1 MLFKC
6 QICNS
11 KTTWYGWLHGWLCT
25 ECDADMV
32 KAIEEAEDNN
42 SSSQEQGVQGTRG
55 K

>member
-11 KTTWYGWLHGWLCT
+11 QTTWYGWLHGWLCT

-42 SSSQEQGVQGTRG
+42 SPQGQDATGTG
-55 K
+55 HK